1 MEELQFNQ
9 LGGGGYSCE
18 LLPTQ
23 NKGIIQIKIDGSV
36 SVSANLTGMNPS
48 VVSVFDN
55 PYGDSVIF
63 AVDFPESVEVELR
76 TSKEPLKALWKKSE

>member
-9 LGGGGYSCE
+9 SDSGYSCN
-18 LLPTQ
+18 LLPAQ
-23 NKGIIQIKIDGSV
+23 NKGIIQVKIDGQV

-63 AVDFPESVEVELR
+63 AVDFPEGVDVELR
-76 TSKEPLKALWKKSE
+76 TSKEPVKALWKQSE